1 MSKKRIFV
9 SCGQRTEDERNL
21 GQKIIKQI
29 GDHGMLGF
37 FAEEAHEP
45 ADLNSYLFKELQL
58 CNGFVAVLQ
67 KRGEVHYPGF
77 PTKQR
82 ASVWIQQ
89 EIAILFYRSFL
100 LGRPIPMRVYAEKDI
115 IREGL
120 ITMSI
125 INPIEFENE
134 DNLLQNLSAWLRG
147 PAFEEQPLLARRE
160 NLFQRRIQNYNEYD
174 WLVLELIAAHS
185 RNPGDTTNHS
195 IIRRDFFAIVKETGK
210 SEQEADRVY
219 NEGWSKLTSDG
230 VITRTD
236 ERGTGITVLRIET
249 QWWDLVLEELRN
261 RARIT

>member
-9 SCGQRTEDERNL
+9 SCGQRTVEEKSF
-21 GQKIIKQI
+21 GQKIIQRI
-29 GDHGMLGF
+29 EEHGMLGF

-45 ADLNSYLFKELQL
+45 ADLNTYLFKQLQR
-58 CNGFVAVLQ
+58 CDGFVAVLQ

-77 PTKQR
+77 STKHR

-100 LGRPIPMRVYAEKDI
+100 LGRPIPMRIYAERDM

-125 INPIEFENE
+125 INPIDFKNE
-134 DNLLQNLSAWLRG
+134 DHLLENLAAWLKG
-147 PAFEEQPLLARRE
+147 PAFEEQPVLARRE
-160 NLFQRRIQNYNEYD
+160 NLFQRRMQNYNEYD
-174 WLVLELIAAHS
+174 WLILELIAAHS

-195 IIRRDFFAIVKETGK
+195 IIRRDFFAIVKEAGK
-210 SEQEADRVY
+210 SDREADKVY
-219 NEGWSKLTSDG
+219 NDGWSKLTSDG
-230 VITRTD
+230 VITRTE
-236 ERGTGITVLRIET
+236 ERGTGVTVLRVET